1 MQLEET
7 VADLAPQ
14 LLRYCLARTE
24 SPSLAEDIAQEAL
37 TALVSRW
44 RPIGPP
50 DSPPAFVFTIAPRRA
65 ARAQSRLFL
74 TAPLDALFAQPDQG
88 PTPEEEH
95 TELEERLADVRRA
108 FLRLSSRE
116 RNALLLVS
124 AGELR
129 HSEAAAALGI
139 SESAV
144 KMRVLRARNHLQE
157 ILELRYEST

>member
-74 TAPLDALFAQPDQG
+74 TAPLDALFAQPDRG
-88 PTPEEEH
+88 PTPEEH
-95 TELEERLADVRRA
+95 TEFEEQLADVRRA
-108 FLRLSSRE
+108 LLRLSSRE

>member
-14 LLRYCLARTE
+14 LLRYCLARTG

-44 RPIGPP
+44 SAESARP
-50 DSPPAFVFTIAPRRA
+50 DSPPAFVFTIARRRT

-74 TAPLDALFAQPDQG
+74 TAPLDALFAQPDRG
-88 PTPEEEH
+88 PTPEEH

-108 FLRLSSRE
+108 LLRLSSRE

-139 SESAV
+139 SESVV
-144 KMRVLRARNHLQE
+144 KIRVLRARNHPQE

>member
-14 LLRYCLARTE
+14 LLCYCPARTG

-44 RPIGPP
+44 RRIGPP
-50 DSPPAFVFTIAPRRA
+50 DSPPAFVFTIARRRA

-74 TAPLDALFAQPDQG
+74 TAPLDALFAQPDRG
-88 PTPEEEH
+88 PTPEEH

-108 FLRLSSRE
+108 LLRLSSRE

-129 HSEAAAALGI
+129 HSEAALGI

-144 KMRVLRARNHLQE
+144 KIRVLRARNHLQE
-157 ILELRYEST
+157 ILELRHEST